1 MNQEIAA
8 KRKFRNWAHTLLLIG
23 GMSLLL
29 VLCNELLFGE
39 GGWIW
44 VFFAVALSDV
54 SLHWILRL
62 HQARRLHPRGATG

>member
-1 MNQEIAA
+1 
-8 KRKFRNWAHTLLLIG
+8 
-23 GMSLLL
+23 MSLLL